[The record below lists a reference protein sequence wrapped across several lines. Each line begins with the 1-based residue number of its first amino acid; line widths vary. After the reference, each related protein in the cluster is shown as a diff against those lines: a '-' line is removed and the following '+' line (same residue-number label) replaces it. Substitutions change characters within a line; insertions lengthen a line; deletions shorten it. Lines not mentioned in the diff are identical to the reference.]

1 MNITV
6 TKIKRELQK
15 KQGWYNLDSEE
26 YKDFVEELIKDII
39 DVVNDELIKQKNI
52 SIKNK

>member
-15 KQGWYNLDSEE
+15 KQGWYNLDAEE
-26 YKDFVEELIKDII
+26 HKDFVEELIKDTI
-39 DVVNDELIKQKNI
+39 DLIDNELIRLKNI
-52 SIKNK
+52 SIKKK